1 MRRAAKVKAALTAAL
16 FSCVCLLTV
25 WMGVSGM
32 DKASAAT
39 QIHNDHF
46 TSLPLPTE
54 DEYVYKDWKQ
64 TTMDYLE
71 FIFNEANIYDADN
84 GDNGGY
90 MPAHRTRKIGRFVS
104 APNIDDYFGESGNVA
119 WGVPSYIGDNLND
132 LELGEG
138 VAVVSALAS
147 AALVGVPELNNYEL
161 ADGTRFNFVK
171 SAVAYYSADEH
182 VILNSDTGASGG
194 SFWYQLL
201 PQVCFSILAA
211 EYGDEE
217 PYLNDIVT
225 ESSRQLLRAV
235 IGMGGVNADFNW
247 LGYSLT
253 LDEPVAGN
261 WREPDA
267 AAGIA
272 YVLYSA
278 YSLNTLLLEAGE
290 PAYATESEI
299 EQFRLGA
306 IWCMNFLE
314 RIDYSPFYE
323 VLTFLAP
330 YLAARM
336 NAEQGTSYN
345 VAKMIGWTVNGNS
358 AVRSGWGMIGEN
370 WGDAYTAG
378 LMGSTT
384 DTGGYAFAMN
394 TFDAVLGF
402 VPLVRYDN
410 RFAEDIARWMLC
422 VTQSAQMFFPEKS
435 PFTGGYRDTPAGQV
449 YNGDY
454 QSGVW
459 IDADDSNIGGSKVS
473 SGNVRASFIP
483 YEGLRRY
490 RKAVTYNSASSSS
503 RTTVT
508 DDYSPYASG
517 DGYTY
522 NWNRHTDY
530 GLYGAGHMGFLGA
543 VVSETN
549 VSRILEIDVSKLDI
563 YNFSDGIGF
572 RMYYNPYETA
582 QEITVTAAAGSRL
595 WDTMTK
601 AYVGTSED
609 GTVSVEIPAGATMVL
624 AEIPAGSQV
633 SVVNGAYTCDGV
645 FLTEERGSVS
655 VAVYGSAEGGTA
667 VAGGAE
673 VSGTVY
679 AEIGAVPPE
688 NGKVTEVTLLFSD
701 TELYSGGMPS
711 GRIPVDT
718 TLLRNGSGTMTAV
731 VTFDNGKSERAQCS
745 VRVLNADT
753 TPAVSYEDDA
763 DWAATWQDA
772 TDAWQ
777 TQHPESD
784 HDAAITT
791 AAGGGITISNMSAR
805 SYAWASSELF
815 YVDFSRAPYLELSIG
830 AVSAQYSLK
839 IYIEGDPDSAADK
852 YTGRYLIN
860 DTASVGP
867 VTAIDLAE
875 AVRATGLD
883 ITGTALVSFKIS
895 TANGNTGDFV
905 TVESFSVYHTY
916 ATPAPEEP
924 AEYEWGFTFSA
935 PYLSLWSVAEGSPQ
949 SSYNEAGEMVITSDG
964 VRGGVSGPYVAAAV
978 NQSPIIEVSPL
989 RLTGAYYVGVL
1000 IEGYDGIYVLA
1011 DNVTSTARREIS
1023 VVSEMAARYDM
1034 TLSQNVNISIVVG
1047 AEADGSVTFG
1057 TVDTYYKL
1065 PEWGTTVEG
1074 DAFSSWE
1081 RQPSLGARASI
1092 SFDAGG
1098 RAVITN
1104 TAVSGNETVSGGRR
1118 GAMTVNFDY
1127 NPELDIV
1134 VRAATGDWR
1143 LTMTLFDGGSYTLVD
1158 WTDSYGR
1165 EPIGVSLKEIA
1176 GDLRGSYS
1184 VYLNIEV
1191 RGGGNSVTVQYIETR
1206 YRQTVPVFGAGY
1218 AAEDAATW
1226 VAENAGVVSV
1236 TDGRLHI
1243 EATSAQNGLLTPAMA
1258 VAGGRNPVVRI
1269 GLASLSS
1276 AAQLDVTL
1284 YIGDTTY
1291 AFDPV
1296 TAAGDTVL
1304 DIRALTGFSADR
1316 AFTVR
1321 VGIVPHN
1328 TSGIG
1333 TAACVIGDIGFLYAL
1348 DAPSGVHM
1356 DTENNVMLW
1365 NAVPYA
1371 REYEYEVYDADG
1383 LLARKGSAGVARL
1396 DISKLALPEGVYYMD
1411 LRAAADGCETS
1422 VSTRAAFKQ
1431 GDIESITLAR
1441 PTVTIDGV
1449 TAQWTECTG
1458 AASYALTL
1466 TDKDSG
1472 ETLYSGNT
1480 TATSVDVTTLGLSAF
1495 NYTLTVQAKGD
1506 GAAYLDGEAA
1516 AFDFYTDIAGRF
1528 QPQTFAAMTPG
1539 QNNAYA
1545 EVDESGAAVIRVP
1558 NNGEWGNIVSLAFNL
1573 DFDRN
1578 PVLRVQF
1585 GEDNVGGY
1593 HMSINIDGVSYHL
1606 CDDTYTFGDGDVF
1619 FDINEILATRD
1630 DGPGRQTGVKSV
1642 QIVFGVTSVLM
1653 GGTPSVQIRN
1663 AYVYQLTEGSGTAQ
1677 LGQLAT
1683 PSVTVS
1689 ADDKTVSWN
1698 AVEHAERYVVIISNE
1713 FGPLLTEEVEGTSY
1727 SFAMLEAAGEYSV
1740 SVTAT
1745 AERYFNSE
1753 SAAATFTLDGRE
1765 GQPSGGL
1772 PAGAIAGIVIAAVVA
1787 AAGIGVLIWW
1797 FTARRKK
1804 GASDK

>member
-46 TSLPLPTE
+46 TALPLPTK

-345 VAKMIGWTVNGNS
+345 VAKMVGWTVNGNS

-459 IDADDSNIGGSKVS
+459 IDEDDSNIGGSKVS
-473 SGNVRASFIP
+473 SDNARASFIP

-582 QEITVTAAAGSRL
+582 QKITVTAAAGSRL

-609 GTVSVEIPAGATMVL
+609 GTVSVEIPAGVTMVL
-624 AEIPAGSQV
+624 AEIPAGS
-633 SVVNGAYTCDGV
+633 
-645 FLTEERGSVS
+645 
-655 VAVYGSAEGGTA
+655 
-667 VAGGAE
+667 
-673 VSGTVY
+673 
-679 AEIGAVPPE
+679 
-688 NGKVTEVTLLFSD
+688 
-701 TELYSGGMPS
+701 
-711 GRIPVDT
+711 
-718 TLLRNGSGTMTAV
+718 
-731 VTFDNGKSERAQCS
+731 
-745 VRVLNADT
+745 
-753 TPAVSYEDDA
+753 
-763 DWAATWQDA
+763 
-772 TDAWQ
+772 
-777 TQHPESD
+777 
-784 HDAAITT
+784 
-791 AAGGGITISNMSAR
+791 
-805 SYAWASSELF
+805 
-815 YVDFSRAPYLELSIG
+815 
-830 AVSAQYSLK
+830 
-839 IYIEGDPDSAADK
+839 
-852 YTGRYLIN
+852 
-860 DTASVGP
+860 
-867 VTAIDLAE
+867 
-875 AVRATGLD
+875 
-883 ITGTALVSFKIS
+883 
-895 TANGNTGDFV
+895 
-905 TVESFSVYHTY
+905 
-916 ATPAPEEP
+916 
-924 AEYEWGFTFSA
+924 
-935 PYLSLWSVAEGSPQ
+935 
-949 SSYNEAGEMVITSDG
+949 
-964 VRGGVSGPYVAAAV
+964 
-978 NQSPIIEVSPL
+978 
-989 RLTGAYYVGVL
+989 
-1000 IEGYDGIYVLA
+1000 
-1011 DNVTSTARREIS
+1011 
-1023 VVSEMAARYDM
+1023 
-1034 TLSQNVNISIVVG
+1034 
-1047 AEADGSVTFG
+1047 
-1057 TVDTYYKL
+1057 
-1065 PEWGTTVEG
+1065 
-1074 DAFSSWE
+1074 
-1081 RQPSLGARASI
+1081 
-1092 SFDAGG
+1092 
-1098 RAVITN
+1098 
-1104 TAVSGNETVSGGRR
+1104 
-1118 GAMTVNFDY
+1118 
-1127 NPELDIV
+1127 
-1134 VRAATGDWR
+1134 
-1143 LTMTLFDGGSYTLVD
+1143 
-1158 WTDSYGR
+1158 
-1165 EPIGVSLKEIA
+1165 
-1176 GDLRGSYS
+1176 
-1184 VYLNIEV
+1184 
-1191 RGGGNSVTVQYIETR
+1191 
-1206 YRQTVPVFGAGY
+1206 
-1218 AAEDAATW
+1218 
-1226 VAENAGVVSV
+1226 
-1236 TDGRLHI
+1236 
-1243 EATSAQNGLLTPAMA
+1243 
-1258 VAGGRNPVVRI
+1258 
-1269 GLASLSS
+1269 
-1276 AAQLDVTL
+1276 
-1284 YIGDTTY
+1284 
-1291 AFDPV
+1291 
-1296 TAAGDTVL
+1296 
-1304 DIRALTGFSADR
+1304 
-1316 AFTVR
+1316 
-1321 VGIVPHN
+1321 
-1328 TSGIG
+1328 
-1333 TAACVIGDIGFLYAL
+1333 
-1348 DAPSGVHM
+1348 
-1356 DTENNVMLW
+1356 
-1365 NAVPYA
+1365 
-1371 REYEYEVYDADG
+1371 
-1383 LLARKGSAGVARL
+1383 
-1396 DISKLALPEGVYYMD
+1396 
-1411 LRAAADGCETS
+1411 
-1422 VSTRAAFKQ
+1422 
-1431 GDIESITLAR
+1431 
-1441 PTVTIDGV
+1441 
-1449 TAQWTECTG
+1449 
-1458 AASYALTL
+1458 
-1466 TDKDSG
+1466 
-1472 ETLYSGNT
+1472 
-1480 TATSVDVTTLGLSAF
+1480 
-1495 NYTLTVQAKGD
+1495 
-1506 GAAYLDGEAA
+1506 
-1516 AFDFYTDIAGRF
+1516 
-1528 QPQTFAAMTPG
+1528 
-1539 QNNAYA
+1539 
-1545 EVDESGAAVIRVP
+1545 
-1558 NNGEWGNIVSLAFNL
+1558 
-1573 DFDRN
+1573 
-1578 PVLRVQF
+1578 
-1585 GEDNVGGY
+1585 
-1593 HMSINIDGVSYHL
+1593 
-1606 CDDTYTFGDGDVF
+1606 
-1619 FDINEILATRD
+1619 
-1630 DGPGRQTGVKSV
+1630 
-1642 QIVFGVTSVLM
+1642 
-1653 GGTPSVQIRN
+1653 
-1663 AYVYQLTEGSGTAQ
+1663 
-1677 LGQLAT
+1677 
-1683 PSVTVS
+1683 
-1689 ADDKTVSWN
+1689 
-1698 AVEHAERYVVIISNE
+1698 
-1713 FGPLLTEEVEGTSY
+1713 
-1727 SFAMLEAAGEYSV
+1727 
-1740 SVTAT
+1740 
-1745 AERYFNSE
+1745 
-1753 SAAATFTLDGRE
+1753 
-1765 GQPSGGL
+1765 
-1772 PAGAIAGIVIAAVVA
+1772 
-1787 AAGIGVLIWW
+1787 
-1797 FTARRKK
+1797 
-1804 GASDK
+1804 